1 MLFGALLKWITHEER
16 ELPDH
21 YTTTSDR
28 GDQPDPPD
36 LPGVDVGDGVSRFG
50 GNVQSYI
57 RLLHK
62 FAENQSN
69 AIDEISIAVESR
81 DRDLAERLVHT
92 LKGVSGNIG
101 ATKLRKLA
109 ASVEEAIK
117 SDAHEQLDKLVESTR
132 TELQRVVSMIQAMDS
147 EDESER
153 APGGLPEDLLQQLE
167 ALLAKLE
174 DYDSAAEDDVL
185 EILDLVR
192 GTPVHDMLT
201 GIKNKIA
208 QYDLEGA
215 AEDLK
220 PIMEEI
226 KSTGDTDG

>member
-1 MLFGALLKWITHEER
+1 
-16 ELPDH
+16 
-21 YTTTSDR
+21 
-28 GDQPDPPD
+28 
-36 LPGVDVGDGVSRFG
+36 
-50 GNVQSYI
+50 
-57 RLLHK
+57 
-62 FAENQSN
+62 
-69 AIDEISIAVESR
+69 
-81 DRDLAERLVHT
+81 
-92 LKGVSGNIG
+92 
-101 ATKLRKLA
+101 
-109 ASVEEAIK
+109 
-117 SDAHEQLDKLVESTR
+117 
-132 TELQRVVSMIQAMDS
+132 
-147 EDESER
+147 
-153 APGGLPEDLLQQLE
+153 LLQQLE